1 MNVPVL
7 ERPAPAEEWQTDFA
21 SSESRRTSTTR
32 TGRRIA
38 ALAALVTVAVAA
50 VGVWTFDLQEH
61 RGGGPTPHRAVAAVA
76 PKPVALGIVE
86 PVSLVVTVA
95 GPTGQ
100 DAGRVALVLVEEGQS
115 VVRDEILAV
124 LDTEPALS
132 AEVARAV
139 AEVETRSA
147 YLAKV
152 RADLSERE
160 ATLGAKLSEQRAELE
175 RSKWDLEKHKSLT
188 SAGVYRDPVLI
199 DKQYAVKSAEARIA
213 STEISLRRALAV
225 VEPGVKVDEAEA
237 LAELAAARASLE
249 KARAD
254 QDRASIRAPI
264 SGRILTIHGGLGH
277 QLTDAGFAEMADTSQ
292 MLVRAEV
299 LETDV
304 AAIQVGDNAEVE
316 SRAIATPLSGRVI
329 RKGVRVREQSV
340 ASSDPA
346 AIVDARVVEVW
357 LHLNPMSARTVDE
370 LTGLQVIV
378 RFL

>member
-1 MNVPVL
+1 MNMPVL
-7 ERPAPAEEWQTDFA
+7 ERPASTEEWQKDDGSA
-21 SSESRRTSTTR
+21 ESKRSPTTR
-32 TGRRIA
+32 TRRRVA
-38 ALAALVTVAVAA
+38 ALAALVAVTVVAV
-50 VGVWTFDLQEH
+50 GLWSFDLREH
-61 RGGGPTPHRAVAAVA
+61 RGDGPAPPRAVAAVA
-76 PKPVALGIVE
+76 PKPVALGVVE

-100 DAGRVALVLVEEGQS
+100 DAGRIASVLVEEGQS
-115 VVRDEILAV
+115 VTQGEILAV
-124 LDTEPALS
+124 LDTEPALA
-132 AEVARAV
+132 AEAARAV

-188 SAGVYRDPVLI
+188 NAGVYRDPVLI

-213 STEISLRRALAV
+213 STEISLRRTIEVA
-225 VEPGVKVDEAEA
+225 ESGVKVDEAEA
-237 LAELAAARASLE
+237 LAELAAAQAGLE

-254 QDRASIRAPI
+254 QYRASIRAPI
-264 SGRILTIHGGLGH
+264 SGRILTIHGRLRH

-292 MLVRAEV
+292 MLIRAEV
-299 LETDV
+299 LEADV
-304 AAIQVGDNAEVE
+304 AAIRVGDNAEVV
-316 SRAIATPLSGRVI
+316 SRAIATPLSGRVV
-329 RKGVRVREQSV
+329 RKGVRVQKQSV

-357 LHLNPMSARTVDE
+357 LRLNPMSSRSVDE
-370 LTGLQVIV
+370 FTGLQVIV